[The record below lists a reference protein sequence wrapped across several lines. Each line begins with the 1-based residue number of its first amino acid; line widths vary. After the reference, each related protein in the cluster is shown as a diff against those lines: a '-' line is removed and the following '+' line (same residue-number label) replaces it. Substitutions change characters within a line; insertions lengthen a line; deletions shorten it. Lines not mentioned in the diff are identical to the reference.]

1 MGVEGGLLYAA
12 YDRLPTSLLL
22 SVLAAI
28 GFGLLLSTSFPAVP
42 MTVWVAAVIA
52 CTVLRAASWVAF
64 RRASP
69 ASTELRLWRAL
80 FFAGVL
86 AASAAWTVAPTLMI
100 ANATGAQAAFLI
112 GTLLIIC
119 AVAAS
124 SLAPQQAAMHT
135 FFVLTLLPPAMAICN
150 APLGGIERYLSA
162 MIIGGMS
169 CMMISGRRASQAMHA
184 TLQVQQQLRAAIKEV
199 VDSRVA
205 LEESEQRY
213 RAMAEWSPDPIAVH
227 RDGKLVYLN
236 PAGVMLSGAQ
246 SAQQLIG
253 KPVLDLVHPDSR
265 LIIEERLKAAAAG
278 SVNSQRT
285 EVKFVRPDGA
295 VVDAEIQG
303 TSIIYDGAPAVHVA
317 IRDITERKR
326 TEAARQSLEAQLR
339 EAQKMQA
346 IGTLAG
352 GIAHDFNNIIATILG
367 NAELARQD
375 MHAPPGAVK
384 SIDEIRKAGVR
395 ARDLVQ
401 QILSF
406 SRRQPNE
413 HKPVSL
419 CAIVEESVRL
429 LRITLPA
436 RVVLKVHC
444 DAHLPR
450 VSADATQIQQ
460 VVINLCTNASQAM
473 QGRSGEIM
481 VRVQFLIPDSALQ
494 DKHSGLRAFCEQ
506 HPDRA
511 VCLSVSDNGCGMDAA
526 TLARIFEPFFT
537 TKPVDEGTGLGL
549 SVVHGIVQAHKGV
562 ITVES
567 EPGVG
572 TCFALYLAAL
582 EAEPVEPVG
591 TSRNHI
597 AVADAADAKSA
608 RSGHILYIDDDES
621 LVLMVRRLME
631 RRGYRV
637 SGFSNQQTALSAL
650 SAAPTTFDVVITD
663 YNMPGMSGLDVARE
677 VHAIRSDLRVA
688 VVSGFIDETLRAQVG
703 AAGVYALIFKAM
715 AVEDLCEEFER
726 LVQTVEHSS

>member
-1 MGVEGGLLYAA
+1 MDVEAGLLYAA

-22 SVLAAI
+22 SVLAAL
-28 GFGLLLSTSFPAVP
+28 GFGVLLSASFPAVP
-42 MTVWVAAVIA
+42 MSTWVAGIVA
-52 CTVLRAASWVAF
+52 CTVLRAGFWIAF

-69 ASTELRLWRAL
+69 ASSELWLWRGL
-80 FFAGVL
+80 FFAGAL

-135 FFVLTLLPPAMAICN
+135 FFVLTLLPPAIAVCY
-150 APLGGIERYLSA
+150 ASLGGIERYLSA
-162 MIIGGMS
+162 MIIGGLT
-169 CMMISGRRASQAMHA
+169 CMMISGHRASRAMRA

-199 VDSRVA
+199 VDSRAA

-227 RDGKLVYLN
+227 RDGRLVYLN
-236 PAGVMLSGAQ
+236 PAGVTLSGAR

-253 KPVLDLVHPDSR
+253 RPVLDLVHPDSR
-265 LIIEERLKAAAAG
+265 LMIEGRLRDAAAG
-278 SVNSQRT
+278 PVNSQRT
-285 EVKFVRPDGA
+285 EVKFLRPDGA
-295 VVDAEIQG
+295 VIDAEIQS

-375 MHAPPGAVK
+375 LSAQSGVVKSSGAVK

-419 CAIVEESVRL
+419 
-429 LRITLPA
+429 
-436 RVVLKVHC
+436 
-444 DAHLPR
+444 
-450 VSADATQIQQ
+450 
-460 VVINLCTNASQAM
+460 
-473 QGRSGEIM
+473 
-481 VRVQFLIPDSALQ
+481 
-494 DKHSGLRAFCEQ
+494 RAW
-506 HPDRA
+506 
-511 VCLSVSDNGCGMDAA
+511 
-526 TLARIFEPFFT
+526 
-537 TKPVDEGTGLGL
+537 
-549 SVVHGIVQAHKGV
+549 
-562 ITVES
+562 
-567 EPGVG
+567 
-572 TCFALYLAAL
+572 Y
-582 EAEPVEPVG
+582 
-591 TSRNHI
+591 
-597 AVADAADAKSA
+597 
-608 RSGHILYIDDDES
+608 
-621 LVLMVRRLME
+621 
-631 RRGYRV
+631 
-637 SGFSNQQTALSAL
+637 
-650 SAAPTTFDVVITD
+650 
-663 YNMPGMSGLDVARE
+663 
-677 VHAIRSDLRVA
+677 
-688 VVSGFIDETLRAQVG
+688 
-703 AAGVYALIFKAM
+703 
-715 AVEDLCEEFER
+715 
-726 LVQTVEHSS
+726 